1 MRRAVPL
8 HILRSLYVAL
18 SLYTATWNRA
28 VPLHDEAKSRVPLQ
42 QPFMDLSS
50 KALSAAEK
58 DEPMLCHARPQ
69 QSLVVVT
76 VISLVMFR

>member
-1 MRRAVPL
+1 
-8 HILRSLYVAL
+8 
-18 SLYTATWNRA
+18 
-28 VPLHDEAKSRVPLQ
+28 
-42 QPFMDLSS
+42 MDLSS

-58 DEPMLCHARPQ
+58 DEPVLCHARPQ